1 MLKREKNS
9 AVINISSAVIYKYMP
24 YWAVYGSTKAYGDY
38 LSRALSNEY
47 DGTKIDFM
55 SL

>member
-1 MLKREKNS
+1 MLKREKKS
-9 AVINISSAVIYKYMP
+9 AVINISSAVLHKYMP

-38 LSRALSNEY
+38 VSRTLSNEY
-47 DGTKIDFM
+47 DGTNIDFM